1 MTENQK
7 PSVTFAS
14 HSESETARLA
24 AALAQVIPPN
34 TTVGLEG
41 TLGAGKTRLVQ
52 ALAEACG
59 VRAGTVVSPTFVL
72 MQQYQGDRR
81 LYHLDAYR
89 VADEDEFQELGVEE
103 LFESDAIT
111 LIEWSDRVENVLP
124 SDRLAINIRVCGE
137 TFREFNIASVGV
149 RYDPVV
155 AELSA
160 LLTQPK

>member
-1 MTENQK
+1 M
-7 PSVTFAS
+7 
-14 HSESETARLA
+14 
-24 AALAQVIPPN
+24 
-34 TTVGLEG
+34 
-41 TLGAGKTRLVQ
+41 
-52 ALAEACG
+52 G
-59 VRAGTVVSPTFVL
+59 VL
-72 MQQYQGDRR
+72 Q
-81 LYHLDAYR
+81 H
-89 VADEDEFQELGVEE
+89 QELGVEE